1 MDRVDRRSE
10 LREAT
15 FLILFRAVFFD
26 AQELRFQIEDF
37 FSDEDFFSE
46 KERKYISDKVLKIAS
61 KLTELDDKLDEVSVG
76 WKTKRMTK
84 VDLTVLRLAC
94 YEILFEDA
102 VPIATSINDAV
113 ELAKNYG
120 TENSGSFVNGIL
132 AKVAESVK

>member
-94 YEILFEDA
+94 YEILFEDT

>member
-46 KERKYISDKVLKIAS
+46 KERKYISDKVLRIAS